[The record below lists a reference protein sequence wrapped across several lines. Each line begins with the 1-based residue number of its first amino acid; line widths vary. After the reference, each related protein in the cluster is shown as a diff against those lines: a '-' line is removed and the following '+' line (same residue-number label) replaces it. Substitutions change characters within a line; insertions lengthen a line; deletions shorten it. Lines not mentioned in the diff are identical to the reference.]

1 VKSGVLPAI
10 TRLILLLAVAMS
22 FMPVII
28 YLWKRLAENKAYMV
42 ISIFWMINGILYFPD
57 IFHLNWYEP
66 VTLRILLFYNL
77 MDAPIICLIFYF
89 AFNNKLFLYLIGAF
103 IVFEAVVISW
113 NGFNLH
119 SNNIIIA
126 VGSLLCLALNI
137 WGIIKYVKKVKHTNE
152 DAGLIFIFSGFIFY
166 YGLIV
171 DIILI
176 SRYLKLTFIQG
187 DPILLINYVAILVA
201 TVLIS
206 VGFFKHAGPNLTEQT
221 GDGNFR

>member
-1 VKSGVLPAI
+1 VKTGLLPVI

-57 IFHLNWYEP
+57 LFHLNWYEP

-77 MDAPIICLIFYF
+77 MDAPIICLVFYY
-89 AFNNKLFLYLIGAF
+89 AFKNKLFLYLIMAF
-103 IVFEAVVISW
+103 IVFEAAVIGW
-113 NGFNLH
+113 KGFNLD

-126 VGSLLCLALNI
+126 VGSLLCLLLSI
-137 WGIIKYVKKVKHTNE
+137 WGISKYVKKVKHTNE
-152 DAGLIFIFSGFIFY
+152 DAALVFIFAGFIFY

-187 DPILLINYVAILVA
+187 DAILLINYVAILVA

-206 VGFFKHAGPNLTEQT
+206 FGFYKHAQPKLNGADQ
-221 GDGNFR
+221 